1 MERNTK
7 SNGNTENEYDIIIFS
22 DLDFNIIY
30 TNVAFYINK
39 NVHYILI
46 RIIAILFEIRMN
58 KVKEIKNAIK
68 MHWHT
73 RHS

>member
-7 SNGNTENEYDIIIFS
+7 SDGNIENECDIIIFS
-22 DLDFNIIY
+22 DLDFSIIY

-39 NVHYILI
+39 NLHYIL
-46 RIIAILFEIRMN
+46 IIAILFEIRMN